1 MKKIRSIW
9 CDKEYNLIAV
19 WIFCKLGRLYGLYQS
34 SGVHKHNKN
43 KPIISFIIIYLTAKK
58 KKQKLPKTPIEF
70 PFTHLWNQKLSLI
83 KVWEVTCINLKTS
96 LTPKNQTKCQ
106 LRQTDQQWLKV
117 SDIFLCYLPRWH
129 FKQHFLLLKSSF
141 FVVEKKFETL
151 RHLNI
156 LVLNCIGIKDCV

>member
-58 KKQKLPKTPIEF
+58 NNKNFPKLPLNSHSHISE
-70 PFTHLWNQKLSLI
+70 I
-83 KVWEVTCINLKTS
+83 KN
-96 LTPKNQTKCQ
+96 
-106 LRQTDQQWLKV
+106 
-117 SDIFLCYLPRWH
+117 FH
-129 FKQHFLLLKSSF
+129 
-141 FVVEKKFETL
+141 
-151 RHLNI
+151 
-156 LVLNCIGIKDCV
+156 